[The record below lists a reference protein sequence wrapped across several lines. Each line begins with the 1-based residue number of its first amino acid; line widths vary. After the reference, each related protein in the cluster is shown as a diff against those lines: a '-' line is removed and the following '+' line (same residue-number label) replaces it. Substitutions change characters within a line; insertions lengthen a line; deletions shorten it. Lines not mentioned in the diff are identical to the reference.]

1 MNTASYDAARPLDSV
16 WVSASAGSGKTH
28 VLTDRVLRLLLSG
41 TAPSRLL
48 CLTFTKAAASEMA
61 NRIHHRLGAWAR
73 ADDAELRA
81 DLAKLGELAADDKR
95 PEDRPEDRRL
105 DTARR
110 LFAEVL
116 DAPGG
121 LKIETIHAFCD
132 SLLARFPLEAG
143 LAPHFTVM
151 DERTAAEHLDLA
163 IDAVLRDACH
173 GAKDGQGAAG
183 DVAAAIARL
192 SILVNQN
199 AFTELMAALL
209 RERGRLRR
217 MTGGVLGPIADAI
230 NRALGVE
237 AGDDDGAL
245 VERACA
251 DDNLDRAGLSRA
263 AGALGAGGAG
273 DRKNG
278 PTIRAWLDTPVR
290 RAAGFDDYVRV
301 FLTKKDHPRRPLLS
315 RAAAKTCPEAEEVLE
330 REASR
335 LAALCERR
343 KALAVSVATIDLLRA
358 GQAVDIAY
366 EGVKRRHARLDY
378 DDLVLQASTLLADGA
393 AAAWILFKLDG
404 GLDHILIDEAQ
415 DTNPEQW
422 RIIAALAEEFFAGHG
437 ARETERTL
445 FAVGDPKQSI
455 YGFQRAD
462 PAQFSRWRTHFSERI
477 RAVGKLWRSVDLVV
491 SFRSTAPVLA
501 AVDAVFGAPE
511 ARDGLLFDGDWL
523 DHESNRRGQAGVVEV
538 WPIEE
543 PTELPELG
551 RWQPP
556 LTRTGTARPSARLA
570 RRIAARIREGL
581 DRGEM
586 LPSRARPMAPGDI
599 MILVQRR
606 SRFLEEMVRAL
617 KQARVAVAGADRMV
631 LTEQIAVMDLM
642 AFGHF
647 LLLPEDDLNLAV
659 VLKSPLVGWS
669 EDQLYALAEPRGDQT
684 LWRALIEASEHDPW
698 CQRTRAFLGHWL
710 GRADFAP
717 PYELYAE
724 LLGAAGARRRLVAR
738 LGEQANEPI
747 DEFLARALDYEQAG
761 PPSLQGFLHWLSAGR
776 AEVKRDLDHGRGEVR
791 VMTVHGAKGL
801 QAPIVFLPDTCRVP
815 RLGDPLLWLGE
826 DGPVLWPGPRQRED
840 AVCRAARAT
849 ADRRRD
855 QEYRRLLYVAMTRAE
870 DRLYVCGWRMRHQ
883 PPEHCWYELVRR
895 GVTPISVGF
904 DLGGGRTGYRIESPQ
919 SAPPD
924 QAVETP
930 SDVEDEAPP
939 PDWLY
944 APAPVETSP
953 ALRLAPSRPSEDEPP
968 VRSPLADFAAG
979 RIGYRRGDLIH
990 RLLETLPEL
999 SVAARRAAAE
1009 RFLARPLHELAEAE
1023 RREIADETLAI
1034 LEAPAFAALF
1044 GPGSRAEVPLIGVV
1058 GAAVISGR
1066 IDRLVVGEDAILV
1079 IDYKT
1084 NREPPASVAEVAPAY
1099 LRQMAAYRALL
1110 RQIYPAK
1117 EIRCALLWTEAPR
1130 LMPLDPA
1137 HLDAYAPR

>member
-1 MNTASYDAARPLDSV
+1 MNTSPHDAAIDSV
-16 WVSASAGSGKTH
+16 WVSASAGTGKTH

-41 TAPSRLL
+41 TAPARIL
-48 CLTFTKAAASEMA
+48 CLTFTKAAAAEMA
-61 NRIHHRLGAWAR
+61 NRIHHQLGVWAR
-73 ADDAELRA
+73 ADDPTLRAELA
-81 DLAKLGELAADDKR
+81 DFGEVAPDD
-95 PEDRPEDRRL
+95 ERL
-105 DTARR
+105 DAARR
-110 LFAEVL
+110 LFAAVL

-121 LKIETIHAFCD
+121 LKIQTIHAFCD

-163 IDAVLRDACH
+163 IDAVLREAR
-173 GAKDGQGAAG
+173 QGADDG
-183 DVAAAIARL
+183 VAAAVARL
-192 SILVNQN
+192 STHVNQR
-199 AFTELMAALL
+199 AFTDLMAALL

-217 MTGGVLGPIADAI
+217 MTGDSLVPVAKAI

-237 AGDDDGAL
+237 DGGDDGAL
-245 VERACA
+245 VAAACA
-251 DDNLDRAGLSRA
+251 DDALDLAGLAGA
-263 AGALGAGGAG
+263 ADALGASTPG
-273 DRKNG
+273 DRERG
-278 PTIRAWLDTPVR
+278 ARLRDWLHAPAR
-290 RAAGFDDYVRV
+290 RAAEFDRYAGV
-301 FLTKKDHPRRPLLS
+301 FLTQEGAPRQRLLS
-315 RAAAKTCPEAEEVLE
+315 RRAAAAWAKTKDILD

-335 LAALCERR
+335 LVALGERR
-343 KALAVSVATIDLLRA
+343 KALAVSVATLDLLRV
-358 GQAVDIAY
+358 GQAVDVAY
-366 EGVKRRHARLDY
+366 EGIKRRQARLDY
-378 DDLVLQASTLLADGA
+378 DDLVLQASALLGDGA

-422 RIIAALAEEFFAGHG
+422 RIIAALTEEFFAGHG

-462 PAQFSRWRTHFSERI
+462 PAQFSHWRRHFGERI
-477 RAVGKLWRSVDLVV
+477 GAVGKLWRSVDLVT
-491 SFRSTAPVLA
+491 SFRSTVPVLT

-511 ARDGLLFDGDWL
+511 ARDGLLFDGGWL
-523 DHESNRRGQAGVVEV
+523 DHESNRRGQAGVVEL

-543 PTELPELG
+543 PSEPPNLG
-551 RWQPP
+551 RWRLP
-556 LTRTGTARPSARLA
+556 LMRTGAERPSARLA

-581 DRGEM
+581 ERGEL
-586 LPSRARPMAPGDI
+586 LPSRGRPLAPGDI
-599 MILVQRR
+599 MILVQWR

-647 LLLPEDDLNLAV
+647 LLLPDDDLNLAV
-659 VLKSPLVGWS
+659 VLKSPLVGWD
-669 EDQLYALAEPRGDQT
+669 EEQLYALAEPRGERT
-684 LWRALIEASEHDPW
+684 LWRALIEASAHDPR
-698 CQRTRAFLGHWL
+698 CRRARAFLGHWL

-724 LLGAAGARRRLVAR
+724 LLGAAGARRRLIAR
-738 LGEQANEPI
+738 LGAEANEPI

-815 RLGDPLLWLGE
+815 RQSDPLLWLDE
-826 DGPVLWPGPRQRED
+826 DGPVLWPGRRDRED
-840 AVCRAARAT
+840 AVCREARAA

-883 PPEHCWYELVRR
+883 PPAHCWYELTRR
-895 GVTPISVGF
+895 GLTPIAGTF
-904 DLGGGRTGYRIESPQ
+904 DAGGGRTGYRIESPQ
-919 SAPPD
+919 LAPPD
-924 QAVETP
+924 RTGEAP
-930 SDVEDEAPP
+930 SEAEDEAGP

-944 APAPVETSP
+944 ALAPVEASP
-953 ALRLAPSRPSEDEPP
+953 ALRLAPSRPTEDEPP
-968 VRSPLADFAAG
+968 VRSPLGELATATA
-979 RIGYRRGDLIH
+979 GYRRGNLIH

-999 SVAARRAAAE
+999 PVAARAAAAE
-1009 RFLARPLHELAEAE
+1009 RFLARPLHALEPAA

-1034 LEAPAFAALF
+1034 LHEPAFASLF

-1058 GAAVISGR
+1058 GEAVISGR
-1066 IDRLVVGEDAILV
+1066 IDRLLVSADAVSV

-1084 NREPPASVAEVAPAY
+1084 NREPPASAAEVVPVY

-1117 EIRCALLWTEAPR
+1117 EVRCALLWTATPR
-1130 LMPLDPA
+1130 LMALDPA
-1137 HLDAYAPR
+1137 RLDAYAPMGDGVGAS